1 MTVGVSEFGYDV
13 LRWHLSQAVC
23 ICQVH
28 AAQTPRY
35 SMQLCTT
42 GYLVLHLQ
50 QRLKRMRQLAAG
62 LSVLAVQSS
71 VGLPAGRNN
80 CAEKA
85 SSSLLLDKF
94 DSFPNIS
101 ILSNML
107 LTSAKTWKVKT
118 CHA

>member
-80 CAEKA
+80 CAEKGNQHHHHCSWTNLTA
-85 SSSLLLDKF
+85 SQ
-94 DSFPNIS
+94 
-101 ILSNML
+101 
-107 LTSAKTWKVKT
+107 TSQS
-118 CHA
+118 CRICC